1 MLTTESRRRSFPMLD
16 EMVYLNTAAEGMP
29 PVEVGEAL
37 AQYFRDKQLGMD
49 GRERHFAALEETK
62 SLVAELYGLAAAEI
76 AICSCSSEA
85 FNLAALAMR
94 LREGDEVVINDLDF
108 PAGITPWLQPTCPAT
123 VRVWRAREGVL
134 HVEDLTKLLT
144 SKTRLVTVSLVSFYN
159 GHMICLPAVV
169 ETVRRH
175 SPALL
180 AVDVTQALGR
190 IPLNLVGADLIVSS
204 THKWILASHGGGLV
218 GVPSA
223 RASDWTVPAGGWLH
237 LEDAFGANRFEKAV
251 SRPGA
256 AGFAVGMPNFPAI
269 YAIRAALQH
278 LRGVGVEAIDRVAR
292 PLTLACLDEVA
303 KLPVE
308 LLAPRDDCALAGIF
322 AFRHPKADA
331 LAQRLKA
338 DRIHIMSHAGRL
350 RVAVHGYNTE
360 ADIETFLRCLKT
372 ALNEV

>member
-1 MLTTESRRRSFPMLD
+1 MLD

-29 PVEVGEAL
+29 PVEVGEGL

-62 SLVAELYGLAAAEI
+62 SLVAELYGLSAAEI

-123 VRVWRAREGVL
+123 VRVWRARAGVL
-134 HVEDLTKLLT
+134 HVEDLAKLLT
-144 SKTRLVTVSLVSFYN
+144 PKTRLVTVSLVSFYN
-159 GHMICLPAVV
+159 GHMIHLPSVV
-169 ETVRRH
+169 ETVRCH

-190 IPLNLVGADLIVSS
+190 VPLNLVGADLIVSS
-204 THKWILASHGGGLV
+204 THKWVLASHGGGLV

-269 YAIRAALQH
+269 YAIRAALQY
-278 LRGVGVEAIDRVAR
+278 LRGIGVEAIDRVAR
-292 PLTLACLDEVA
+292 PLTRACLEGVA

-308 LLAPRDDCALAGIF
+308 LLAPPDDSALAGIF
-322 AFRHPKADA
+322 AFRHPAADKIAQHMKAN
-331 LAQRLKA
+331 
-338 DRIHIMSHAGRL
+338 RIHIMSHAGRL

-360 ADIETFLRCLKT
+360 ADIETFLRCLT
-372 ALNEV
+372 AALNAV